1 MSDDCG
7 QCQTISWQSTRY
19 SINNQ
24 SDNQLDIQSDNQLDG
39 QGCDLSSLLKSN
51 FYYRN

>member
-1 MSDDCG
+1 MSDNQPDN
-7 QCQTISWQSTRY
+7 QLDIQSD
-19 SINNQ
+19 NQ

-51 FYYRN
+51 FLL